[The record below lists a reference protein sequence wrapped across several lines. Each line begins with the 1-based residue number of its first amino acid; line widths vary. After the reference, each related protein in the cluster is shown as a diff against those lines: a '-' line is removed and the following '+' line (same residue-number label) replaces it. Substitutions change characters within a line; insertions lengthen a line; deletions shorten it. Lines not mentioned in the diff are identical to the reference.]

1 MLKRWHLSKKG
12 AQKKRN
18 EKLEREGSK
27 MSETVESWK
36 FKCLI
41 DLYCPLL
48 VSTEWRIC
56 YLHSNPTAT
65 VIAWWAHFL
74 PSSINSKCSSHSP
87 YSVQRGFWLAF
98 CGSACFLRAVQC
110 PQYVHIQWKGWDC
123 FFVYNIR
130 KFISMTWTHI
140 YYIGTYMRT
149 SISIL
154 KTSCSVCT
162 CCGSLRDLSGCR
174 SKINPINMWRSS
186 TVKCGACTTSH
197 ALLLWRPPSQP
208 AGI

>member
-74 PSSINSKCSSHSP
+74 PSSITR
-87 YSVQRGFWLAF
+87 SVHRT
-98 CGSACFLRAVQC
+98 
-110 PQYVHIQWKGWDC
+110 VHIRSSGVFDSPSVEVHAFYELFNVPNMFTYSEKDEIVSLCIIYGKLYLW
-123 FFVYNIR
+123 
-130 KFISMTWTHI
+130 HEPI

>member
-1 MLKRWHLSKKG
+1 MKDLLPPLKSN
-12 AQKKRN
+12 RN
-18 EKLEREGSK
+18 SDCM
-27 MSETVESWK
+27 MSS
-36 FKCLI
+36 L
-41 DLYCPLL
+41 
-48 VSTEWRIC
+48 
-56 YLHSNPTAT
+56 PTQQ
-65 VIAWWAHFL
+65 HH
-74 PSSINSKCSSHSP
+74 SKCSSHSP

-110 PQYVHIQWKGWDC
+110 PEYVHIQWKRMRLFSLCIIYRTLYLW
-123 FFVYNIR
+123 
-130 KFISMTWTHI
+130 HEPI

-174 SKINPINMWRSS
+174 SKLNPINMWRSS